1 MLSHPQLFSHPH
13 PLLQNK
19 SKRIIQKQFE
29 KDPQS
34 HPLEQED
41 WQFVAAKSLI
51 GDSSIYFYG
60 LYYAGR
66 EKCFQK
72 LCRLLSEED
81 FAVFPWLCRN
91 FHERF
96 TLKIIHFWFF

>member
-1 MLSHPQLFSHPH
+1 MLSHPQLLSH
-13 PLLQNK
+13 PLLHNN
-19 SKRIIQKQFE
+19 SKRIIQEQFE

-51 GDSSIYFYG
+51 GDSSIYFYA

-66 EKCFQK
+66 GKCFQK
-72 LCRLLSEED
+72 KSG
-81 FAVFPWLCRN
+81 FSGGY
-91 FHERF
+91 H
-96 TLKIIHFWFF
+96 IFWK

>member
-72 LCRLLSEED
+72 LCRLLSEDGCPPASER
-81 FAVFPWLCRN
+81 VF
-91 FHERF
+91 
-96 TLKIIHFWFF
+96 